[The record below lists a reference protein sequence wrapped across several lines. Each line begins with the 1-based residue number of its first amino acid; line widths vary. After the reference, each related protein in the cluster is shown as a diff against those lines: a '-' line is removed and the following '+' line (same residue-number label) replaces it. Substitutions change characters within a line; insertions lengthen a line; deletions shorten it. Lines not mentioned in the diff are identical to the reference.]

1 MSLKSE
7 IFEQPAIL
15 TRLIK
20 DQLDEV
26 QKIASAIRAQN
37 ASFVYLAARGS
48 SDNASLYAKYLW
60 GSYNRL
66 PVALAAPALFSL
78 YERPPDLRNA
88 LVVGVSQS
96 GQSPD
101 IISVITEGRKQGALT
116 LAITNDLQSP
126 LAMAAELTINTVAG
140 SEEAIAATKTYTAQL
155 MSIAMLSA
163 ALSGDK
169 NRLAALSDVPA
180 LVHETLALDGFVEQV
195 VEDYRDVRQ
204 CIVLGR
210 GYNYATAVEW
220 SLKLKEL
227 AYVLAAPYSTSDFL
241 HGPLALLSPGF
252 HILAIVPAGVV
263 FADIFKLLS
272 ELVATHKVR
281 LVAVSNDKQA
291 LALAHTSLRLP
302 AKLPEWLSPLVSI
315 VPAQLFSYYLTR
327 AKGYDPESPRGL
339 TKVTRT
345 W

>member
-7 IFEQPAIL
+7 IFEQPAVL
-15 TRLIK
+15 TRLIR
-20 DQLDEV
+20 DQLDQV
-26 QKIASAIRAQN
+26 QKIAAAIRTQN
-37 ASFVYLAARGS
+37 VSFVYLAARGS
-48 SDNASLYAKYLW
+48 SDNAGLYGKYLW

-66 PVALAAPALFSL
+66 PVALAAPALFSR
-78 YERPPDLRNA
+78 YERPPNLQNA
-88 LVVGVSQS
+88 LVVGISQS

-101 IISVITEGRKQGALT
+101 IVSVIAEGQKQGALT
-116 LAITNDLQSP
+116 LAITNDPQSP
-126 LAMAAELTINTVAG
+126 LAMAAKFTIDTAAG
-140 SEEAIAATKTYTAQL
+140 PEKAVAATKTYIAQL

-163 ALSGDK
+163 ALSCDD
-169 NRLAALSDVPA
+169 NRLVDLNAVPM
-180 LVHETLALDGFVEQV
+180 LVQETLALDRFIEQEVES
-195 VEDYRDVRQ
+195 YRDLRQ

-227 AYVLAAPYSTSDFL
+227 SYVVAAPYATSDFF
-241 HGPLALLSPGF
+241 HGPLALLSSGF
-252 HILAIVPAGVV
+252 HILAIMPTGAV

-272 ELVATHKVR
+272 ELVVTHKVR
-281 LVAVSNDKQA
+281 LVAISNDEQA

-302 AKLPEWLSPLVSI
+302 TKLPEWLSPLVGI